1 MFDPQALRLEL
12 ARANLSA
19 FQAAK
24 LAGINPGTLYAWLSA
39 KNQPR
44 QDKLANLARAIG
56 VQIGAF
62 FAPTLPTVSSAAK
75 PAKEEAAT

>member
-24 LAGINPGTLYAWLSA
+24 LAGINPGTLYAWLGG
-39 KNQPR
+39 KNQPH
-44 QDKLANLARAIG
+44 QGKLANLARALG
-56 VQIGAF
+56 VQINTF
-62 FAPTLPTVSSAAK
+62 FTSTPSTLVEK
-75 PAKEEAAT
+75 Q